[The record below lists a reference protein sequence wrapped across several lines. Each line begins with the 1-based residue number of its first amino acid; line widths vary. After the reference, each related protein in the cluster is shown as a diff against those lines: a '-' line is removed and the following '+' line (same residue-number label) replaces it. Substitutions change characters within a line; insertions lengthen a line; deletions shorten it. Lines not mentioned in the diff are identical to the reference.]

1 MYEATGIFGAS
12 INGYNNDQ
20 RRWKGESAIV
30 LGKGKNRCMIFS
42 GLDLGETVHDNEIVE
57 NGKKFKGSNALR
69 SKRPGMNDKLYPL
82 DKENRTF
89 IG

>member
-1 MYEATGIFGAS
+1 MFEATGVFGAS
-12 INGYNNDQ
+12 VNGFNNEQ

-30 LGKGKNRCMIFS
+30 LGKGRNRCMVFS
-42 GLDLGETVHDNEIVE
+42 GLDLGTAMHDDNIIE
-57 NGKKFKGSNALR
+57 NGKKFKGSNTLPT
-69 SKRPGMNDKLYPL
+69 KRPGMNDKLYPM